1 MYTVKN
7 IEKLRTYLCEMSID
21 KKLRTQYT
29 IISSREQT
37 IARGENEVAEAH
49 RRHQHNTGQG

>member
-21 KKLRTQYT
+21 KKLRTQYA
-29 IISSREQT
+29 IISSREQNNSE
-37 IARGENEVAEAH
+37 G
-49 RRHQHNTGQG
+49 